1 MSRAVKIA
9 LLLLVAVVVVVIIG
23 VAWYFFIRDDSEPPL
38 ELTPTT
44 TGADGSADPSTT
56 GGDPAGGES
65 PDGDWI
71 VSRESAAGDAVSVVG
86 YRVTEKL
93 ARLPARSDAVGRTEL
108 VAGTLTVEG
117 TSITAVEVTAD
128 LTGLESDVDRRDESL
143 TSKGLETD
151 TFPEANFTLTEPI
164 ELGEVP
170 ATGEDVSVTA
180 VGDLTLHGVT
190 RSVEVA
196 IDARWS
202 ADESGEEIEV
212 VGSTPIVM
220 ADYDIEPPSVG
231 GIVDVDDNGTMEFQ
245 LFFTR
250 A

>member
-9 LLLLVAVVVVVIIG
+9 LWLLVAVIVVVAIG
-23 VAWYFFIRDDSEPPL
+23 VSWYFFIRDDDPPPL
-38 ELTPTT
+38 ELSEATT
-44 TGADGSADPSTT
+44 TEAGDTTASTSEV
-56 GGDPAGGES
+56 PP
-65 PDGDWI
+65 PDGDWM
-71 VSRESAAGDAVSVVG
+71 VDTAPQADGTASVVG

-93 ARLPARSDAVGRTEL
+93 ARLPARSDAVGRTAL
-108 VAGTLTVEG
+108 VEGTLTFDG

-128 LTGLESDVDRRDESL
+128 LTGLESDQDRRDETLQSR
-143 TSKGLETD
+143 GLETD
-151 TFPEANFTLTEPI
+151 TFPDADFTLTEPI

-170 ATGEDVSVTA
+170 ATGEDVTA
-180 VGDLTLHGVT
+180 TATGDLTLHGVT
-190 RSVEVA
+190 QRVEVA
-196 IDARWS
+196 LDARWS
-202 ADESGEEIEV
+202 GDEIEV
-212 VGSTPIVM
+212 VGSVPIVM